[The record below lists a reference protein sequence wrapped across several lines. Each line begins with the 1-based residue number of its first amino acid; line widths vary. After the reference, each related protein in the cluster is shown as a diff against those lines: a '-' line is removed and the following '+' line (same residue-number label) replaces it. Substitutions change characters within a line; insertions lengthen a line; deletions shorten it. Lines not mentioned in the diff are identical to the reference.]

1 MTFVEWL
8 SLALVCLMGAVSPG
22 PSVLVVVN
30 QTLNGSRLN
39 GVVTA
44 ISHGLMVGVW
54 ALVTVL
60 GISQLLLHIP
70 FLQILL
76 SIFAVIYLLYLA
88 QGAWRGG
95 KMQISTQRTQRAKSL
110 ASAVSDGAAIALF
123 NPKLA
128 LFFLALF
135 TPFVDAERGF
145 SEQYLLVLTPWATDT
160 LWYLV
165 VAVLLSR
172 PASLAWLEQRQRVIN
187 RVLALALVL
196 IAALLL
202 IGLAEI

>member
-39 GVVTA
+39 GVLTA

>member
-39 GVVTA
+39 GVATA
-44 ISHGLMVGVW
+44 VSHGLMVGLW

-60 GISQLLLHIP
+60 GISQLLLHVP
-70 FLQILL
+70 FLQWGL
-76 SIFAVIYLLYLA
+76 SIFAVVYLLYLA
-88 QGAWRGG
+88 WGAWSSG
-95 KMQISTQRTQRAKSL
+95 KIHIAAQRERKTKSL
-110 ASAVSDGAAIALF
+110 ASAIADGATIALF

-135 TPFVDAERGF
+135 TPFVDTSRNF
-145 SEQYLLVLTPWATDT
+145 SDQYLLVLTPWLTDT

-165 VAVLLSR
+165 VALLLST
-172 PASLAWLEQRQRVIN
+172 PASLAWLEQRQRLIN
-187 RVLALALVL
+187 KLLAIALIV

-202 IGLAEI
+202 IGLS